1 MPELH
6 GTHSGRR
13 SSWRAYL
20 AILSVRCRMLL
31 QYRAAALAGVVTQL
45 FWGFIKVMVFVAFF
59 ASATSDP
66 PMTLEQVL
74 VYIWLGQALL
84 VLLPWNVDPEIAAQI
99 RGGGVAYELLRPLNL
114 YSFWFA
120 RTLAFRAAPT
130 LLRMVPML
138 IFTYY
143 LLPVLGFQEWALPP
157 PAGLDSGLLF
167 VCAALGTLMLST
179 AFTMVLHVTL
189 LWTISGE
196 GINRMMPGVV
206 PVLAG
211 LIVPLPLFPGWLQG
225 ILYWQPFR
233 GMADVPF
240 RIYSGHIP
248 PSEAVGELA
257 MQWIWLLLIVVFGI
271 WLLGRARQKLVV
283 QGG

>member
-1 MPELH
+1 MFD
-6 GTHSGRR
+6 GGQIDSRQGNR
-13 SSWRAYL
+13 WRAYL
-20 AILSVRCRMLL
+20 AIILVRCKMLL
-31 QYRAAALAGVVTQL
+31 QYRAAAFAGFATQL
-45 FWGFIKVMVFVAFF
+45 FWGFIKVMVFVAFY
-59 ASATSDP
+59 ASAISEP
-66 PMTLEQVL
+66 PMTLQQVL

-84 VLLPWNVDPEIAAQI
+84 VLLPWNVDPEIATQI
-99 RGGGVAYELLRPLNL
+99 RSGGVAYELLRPLDL

-130 LLRMVPML
+130 LLRMLPML
-138 IFTYY
+138 AFTYFV
-143 LLPVLGFQEWALPP
+143 LPWIGLGSWALPP
-157 PAGLDSGLLF
+157 PASLESGVLF
-167 VCAALGTLMLST
+167 ICAAFGTLFLST

-196 GINRMMPGVV
+196 GVNRMMPGVV

-211 LIVPLPLFPGWLQG
+211 LIIPLPLFPDWLQG
-225 ILYWQPFR
+225 ALYWQPFR

-248 PSEAVGELA
+248 PGEAVLELG
-257 MQWIWLLLIVVFGI
+257 MQWLWVVVLVGFGMWLLA
-271 WLLGRARQKLVV
+271 RARHKLVV